1 MNQIVEL
8 NAVETE
14 EVAGGIFFVLLAVD
28 LAIWGYN
35 AYQLSK

>member
-1 MNQIVEL
+1 MQEL
-8 NAVETE
+8 NLMEVEAVSG
-14 EVAGGIFFVLLAVD
+14 ALAPFAVWLAID